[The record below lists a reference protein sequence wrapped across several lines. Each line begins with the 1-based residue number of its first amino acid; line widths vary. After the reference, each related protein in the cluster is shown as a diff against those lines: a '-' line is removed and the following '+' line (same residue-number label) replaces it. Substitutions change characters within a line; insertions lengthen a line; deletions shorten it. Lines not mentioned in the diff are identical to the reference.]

1 MINHL
6 SSLFSTWLHHAAF
19 RVKQCT
25 RVGTEVTIQGAC
37 RMQRASGIHQISAFS
52 SYHFYMRIFSSGRA
66 MGKTD
71 AVSGNQKKKK
81 KKIQLNKPMIGHFCC
96 RQSQHLSHWEWGS
109 VHQPSFL
116 PACVPT
122 TLGEPHWVPKVLQE
136 QHRGAC
142 CATIRGLK
150 LSAAGM
156 KNLRLAVGALRAW
169 EGFGEMQAT

>member
-52 SYHFYMRIFSSGRA
+52 SYHFYMRIFSLAGPWVKLMLFQA
-66 MGKTD
+66 I
-71 AVSGNQKKKK
+71 KKKK
-81 KKIQLNKPMIGHFCC
+81 NSAKHFCC

-136 QHRGAC
+136 QHGGAC